1 MSPRRS
7 PPRLERPSARRY
19 PKKRILVICEG
30 VVTEVQYFNGVK
42 DHFKAVPVDVGRCDV
57 DGCGKD
63 PLSVV
68 KEAIRRR
75 DKARSDARRQRDA
88 FLAYDETWAVV
99 DVDDHASL
107 SEAIRAAHA
116 NGVKLLISRPCFE
129 IWLLWH
135 FQDCL
140 AALTTRDVQRK
151 LAARLPNYDKHLPAA
166 FPYHDHLRAE
176 RRAQLADPDHMT
188 PNRKGRNPSTNV
200 WLLVTGIA
208 QSGKGG
214 IRQ

>member
-7 PPRLERPSARRY
+7 PASLTRPSAGRD

-42 DHFKAVPVDVGRCDV
+42 DHFKALPVDIAHCDV
-57 DGCGKD
+57 DGWGRD

-68 KEAIRRR
+68 KEAVRRR
-75 DKARSDARRQRDA
+75 DKARSAARRQRDA

-107 SEAIRAAHA
+107 DEAIRMARGSGI
-116 NGVKLLISRPCFE
+116 NLVISRPCFE

-135 FQDCL
+135 YQDCP
-140 AALTTRDVQRK
+140 AALTTRDIQRK
-151 LAARLPNYDKHLPAA
+151 LAARLPNYDKHLPAD
-166 FPYHDHLRAE
+166 FPYRDHQRAE
-176 RRAQLADPDHMT
+176 RRARQADPDHT
-188 PNRKGRNPSTNV
+188 APNRKGRNPSTNV
-200 WLLVTGIA
+200 WLLVNGIA
-208 QSGKGG
+208 RAGREEK
-214 IRQ
+214 RQ

>member
-1 MSPRRS
+1 M
-7 PPRLERPSARRY
+7 ERPSAKRD

-42 DHFKAVPVDVGRCDV
+42 DHFRAVPVEVGHCDV

-68 KEAIRRR
+68 REAIRRR
-75 DKARSDARRQRDA
+75 DKARSAARRHRDA
-88 FLAYDETWAVV
+88 FLAYDEIWAVV

-107 SEAIRAAHA
+107 DEAIRVARDDGI
-116 NGVKLLISRPCFE
+116 NLVISRPCFE

-135 FQDCL
+135 YQDCP
-140 AALTTRDVQRK
+140 AALTAKEIQRK
-151 LAARLPNYDKHLPAA
+151 LATKLPNYDKHLSAT
-166 FPYHDHLRAE
+166 FPYHDYLRAE
-176 RRAQLADPDHMT
+176 RRAKSADPDHSA

-200 WLLVTGIA
+200 WLVVNGIA
-208 QSGKGG
+208 QSGKREPVG
-214 IRQ
+214 I